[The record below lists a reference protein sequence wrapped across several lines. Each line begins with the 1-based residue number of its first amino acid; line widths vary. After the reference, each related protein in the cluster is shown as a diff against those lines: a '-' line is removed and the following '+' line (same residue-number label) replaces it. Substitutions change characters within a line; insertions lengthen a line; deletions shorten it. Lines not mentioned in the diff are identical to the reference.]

1 MNARLK
7 NHKLLFLETP
17 PRVDRERVLNTLINN
32 LEGMAYR
39 CLNDAD
45 WTMMFV
51 SQGCLELTGY
61 ESRELL
67 QDGTI
72 TWEELTHPDDRFRV
86 RKVIGM
92 SFPTGQRFAVEYR
105 IRTRN
110 GAVKWVVER
119 GVAVT
124 DETGQRVVEGFIED
138 VTQQHQTQEALEHA
152 EKRYR
157 HIFEHVSEGIF
168 QSSKEGTYLAAN
180 PALARMYGYG
190 STSELITGLSNI
202 EGSLYVRETRRE
214 EFCLQMALNGKVTNF
229 ESEVYRRDG
238 SKIWISE
245 NAHSVYDAKGRFV
258 CYEGTVQDITERRQY
273 QAQLERQA
281 NHDLLTGLPNRN
293 LLGDRLGQA
302 ISRALRSQ
310 SFLGVVF
317 IDLDNFKFINDT
329 LGHVAGDA
337 LLVEIAQRLQGSIRA
352 SDTVAR
358 QGGDE
363 FVLLLNDH
371 DQVDTIITQLERV
384 MEVVAR
390 PVSLMGSEYQ
400 VGASLGVA
408 LYPQDGRDPE
418 SLLKHADVAMYAA
431 KSQGRNNFQ
440 FFTPDLNLV
449 ASERLTIEAA
459 LRGAIEQGTFMVHY
473 QPKMNPQ
480 GRIVGAE
487 ALARW
492 QHADFGWVSPDRFIP
507 VAEETGLILPLTE
520 IVLAQAFRAASGWPV
535 VDGQPIRVAVNLS
548 PKLFLGDDIVRRVAR
563 LLEDAGLP
571 PDRVE
576 LEITESVFL
585 GNDERA
591 LRILKAFKSLGVH
604 LAMDD
609 FGTGY
614 SSLSYLR
621 RFPLDIIKIDRSL
634 VTDVEQDGDGATIA
648 QAVIALARGLHKT
661 VVAEG
666 VEHPS
671 QFCWLKEQGCDE
683 FQGYLFSRP
692 LPAEVFEALLA
703 RPVSV
708 PVCGTASGG

>member
-7 NHKLLFLETP
+7 NHKLLFLDTP
-17 PRVDRERVLNTLINN
+17 RQVDRERVLDTLVNN

-39 CLNDAD
+39 CLNDAN

-51 SQGCLELTGY
+51 SRGCQALTGY
-61 ESRELL
+61 PPHELL
-67 QDGTI
+67 QHGSV
-72 TWEELTHPDDRFRV
+72 TWEGLTHPEDRIRV
-86 RKVIGM
+86 REVIGQ

-105 IRTRN
+105 ITTRD
-110 GAVKWVVER
+110 GCTKWVQER

-124 DETGQRVVEGFIED
+124 DEQGQRVVEGFIEE
-138 VTQQHQTQEALEHA
+138 VTHRHLTQEALENA
-152 EKRYR
+152 ERRYR
-157 HIFEHVSEGIF
+157 HIFEHASEGIF
-168 QSSKEGTYLAAN
+168 QSTKEGTYLAAN
-180 PALARMYGYG
+180 PALARMYGYA
-190 STSELITGLSNI
+190 SPQELIRELSNI
-202 EGSLYVRETRRE
+202 ERSLYVCETRRD
-214 EFCLQMALNGKVTNF
+214 EFCLQMALNGKVKDF
-229 ESEVYRRDG
+229 ESEVYTRDG

-245 NAHSVYDAKGRFV
+245 NAHSVYDANGRFV
-258 CYEGTVQDITERRQY
+258 CYEGTVQDVTERRQY

-293 LLGDRLGQA
+293 LLADRLEQA
-302 ISRALRSQ
+302 ISRAVRAQ
-310 SFLGVVF
+310 AFLAVVF

-329 LGHVAGDA
+329 LGHVAGDE

-371 DQVDTIITQLERV
+371 DQVDSIITLLERV
-384 MEVVAR
+384 MQVVGR
-390 PVSLMGSEYQ
+390 PVALSGGEYQ

-440 FFTPDLNLV
+440 FFTPDLNQV
-449 ASERLTIEAA
+449 ASERLNIEAA
-459 LRGAIEQGTFMVHY
+459 LRNAIESSAFLVHY
-473 QPKMNPQ
+473 QPKMDPQ
-480 GRIVGAE
+480 GRMVGAE

-492 QHADFGWVSPDRFIP
+492 QHPDFGWVSPDRFIP
-507 VAEETGLILPLTE
+507 IAEETGLILPLTD
-520 IVLAQAFRAASGWPV
+520 IVLRQAFCAAAAWPEV
-535 VDGQPIRVAVNLS
+535 AGQAVRVAVNLS
-548 PKLFLGDDIVRRVAR
+548 PKLFLSEDIVRRVAA
-563 LLEDAGLP
+563 LLEEAGLP
-571 PDRVE
+571 PERVE
-576 LEITESVFL
+576 LEITESVFM

-591 LRILKAFKSLGVH
+591 LRILQQFKALGVY

-634 VTDVEQDGDGATIA
+634 VTDVEHEGDVATIA
-648 QAVIALARGLHKT
+648 QTVMALARGLRKT

-666 VEHPS
+666 VENAA
-671 QFCWLKEQGCDE
+671 QFCWLKTQGCDE

-692 LPAEVFEALLA
+692 LPEDAFVAFLA
-703 RPVSV
+703 QPVSV
-708 PVCGTASGG
+708 PACGKASGG